1 MNILQVHRGEPRD
14 VTSSTIELELSAG
27 QCAVVQ
33 CNYEHGRQFIHSIL
47 GEPSSLPY
55 KALYRGEQLSLSR
68 SETVQ
73 KVGCSFLDDGLY
85 ERMRVADY
93 LAFWGRL
100 YITSLP
106 VNGLLTMA
114 GLEERAKTLISRLNY
129 SEKRR
134 LSMARSL
141 IHNPELVLWED
152 PEQNLD
158 LESCIILRK
167 WITSLVDQG
176 KAVLVTCSTMEQ
188 AMFFSE
194 HIYRLTDEGLLRPV
208 TTQDEPE
215 VPEHPMQGTAE
226 TDAEGDQNHQNVP
239 RVTFPK
245 LEKLMIKAE
254 DKFVFVDPGDIYYIE
269 SNDGLSH
276 LHTSGGVFTSAWTL
290 TELEERLGPYQFYRC
305 HRSYLVNLNYAA
317 ELITWTRNSY
327 SLVIR
332 DAKKSMIPMSKTRF
346 EEIKSIVGL

>member
-1 MNILQVHRGEPRD
+1 MNVLQIQREAGKNDSAP
-14 VTSSTIELELSAG
+14 SPIELELTAG

-33 CNYEHGRQFIHSIL
+33 CNYEHGRQFIHAVL
-47 GEPSSLPY
+47 GETTSLNY
-55 KALYRGEQLSLSR
+55 KAMYRGESLQLSRPEL
-68 SETVQ
+68 VQ
-73 KVGCSFLDDGLY
+73 RIGCSFLDDGLY
-85 ERMRVADY
+85 ERMKVADY

-100 YITSLP
+100 YTTTAP
-106 VNGLLTMA
+106 VGDLLMLA
-114 GLEERAKTLISRLNY
+114 GLEERAKTRISRLSY

-141 IHNPELVLWED
+141 VHNPELVLWENPD
-152 PEQNLD
+152 QNLD

-167 WITSLVDQG
+167 MITALVDQG
-176 KAVLVTCSTMEQ
+176 KVVLITCSTMEQ
-188 AMFFSE
+188 ALFLSE
-194 HIYRLTDEGLLRPV
+194 HIYRLTEDGLHLV
-208 TTQDEPE
+208 AMQDEPE
-215 VPEHPMQGTAE
+215 AAEQTAE
-226 TDAEGDQNHQNVP
+226 GIGESDAEGEQLIARP
-239 RVTFPK
+239 TLPK

-276 LHTSGGVFTSAWTL
+276 LHTNGGVFTTAWTM

-305 HRSYLVNLNYAA
+305 HRSYLVNLNHAS

-332 DAKKSMIPMSKTRF
+332 DDKKSMIPMSKTRF